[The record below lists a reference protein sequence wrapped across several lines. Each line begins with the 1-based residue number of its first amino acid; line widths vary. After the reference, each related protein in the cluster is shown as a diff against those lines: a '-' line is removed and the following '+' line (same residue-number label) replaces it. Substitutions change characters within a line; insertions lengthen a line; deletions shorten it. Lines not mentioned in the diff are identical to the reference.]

1 MIINRRFGQ
10 SFLPLT
16 FYITLRRTFSEWE
29 YCLWSFERISYV
41 TKILELKNIH
51 CFLTYFALHSWIL
64 MIVKQK
70 WWSWSESWFTS
81 RHTNVSLEPEAVI
94 FFLPKKTWCASSP
107 KRGNQLDCPAQMPLA
122 QCLLRSSAHWI
133 TSWDKLNKNNHP
145 VVSVRPHVENITF
158 KIVINVLLSNVNE
171 MTQK

>member
-1 MIINRRFGQ
+1 MINRRFGQ

-94 FFLPKKTWCASSP
+94 FFLPKKNLVCVLTETRQPTWLSCTNATCTMFAALQ
-107 KRGNQLDCPAQMPLA
+107 RALDH
-122 QCLLRSSAHWI
+122 LLGQIKQKQPPCSLSSATCWKH
-133 TSWDKLNKNNHP
+133 
-145 VVSVRPHVENITF
+145 NI
-158 KIVINVLLSNVNE
+158 
-171 MTQK
+171 